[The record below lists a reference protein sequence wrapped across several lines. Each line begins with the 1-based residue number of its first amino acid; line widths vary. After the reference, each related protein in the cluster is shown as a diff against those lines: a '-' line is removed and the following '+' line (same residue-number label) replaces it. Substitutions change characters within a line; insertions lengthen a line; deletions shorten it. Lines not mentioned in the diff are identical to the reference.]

1 MKQVY
6 YWLDSFTTA
15 VNDLLQYIYGINLLH
30 LTHVDVLWLTETVK
44 WLSKFRCAI
53 LDHPISNTLMQ
64 HKYRHLLRLR
74 EDFSQDI
81 NRTEAFRKL
90 NTKPKP
96 LDQKPLEAKIQRIC
110 TNLKS
115 LLDYTVNHSH
125 TFDNLVEMSTA
136 LQHLTAIV
144 SFHCPVRHSH
154 MKNKFTDLPSILQLL
169 GIIHNRISQITNILH
184 DGYMS
189 RVVPQLITI
198 INRNII

>member
-1 MKQVY
+1 MKQVF

-15 VNDLLQYIYGINLLH
+15 VNDLLQHIYDINLLH
-30 LTHVDVLWLTETVK
+30 LTHMDVLWLTETIK

-64 HKYRHLLRLR
+64 HKYR

-81 NRTEAFRKL
+81 HRTEAFRKL

-96 LDQKPLEAKIQRIC
+96 LDQKPPEAKIHRIC
-110 TNLKS
+110 TNLKT

-136 LQHLTAIV
+136 LQHLTVIV
-144 SFHCPVRHSH
+144 SLHCPVRQSH
-154 MKNKFTDLPSILQLL
+154 MKNKFTDLHTPKLIALY
-169 GIIHNRISQITNILH
+169 IIK
-184 DGYMS
+184 D
-189 RVVPQLITI
+189 
-198 INRNII
+198 